1 MYRVAIEDSDR
12 GVKKWITKVKQ
23 LVYMN
28 MALLTLGKTHTCY
41 VISDVM

>member
-23 LVYMN
+23 LVYEHGPTYAWEN
-28 MALLTLGKTHTCY
+28 AHVLCHK
-41 VISDVM
+41 